1 MLVKFSSNIPVSNW
15 LKKQIEELLFIVQD
29 VYNEKHGIS
38 EPNANLSLVHD
49 ILSKN
54 IPKVKTKLK
63 EITFYN
69 KEPIGKA
76 KTIIDKIENSIKA
89 KFADQNITYITIE
102 VWLMVLYF
110 NGVTTTVNYIK

>member
-1 MLVKFSSNIPVSNW
+1 MINSEKFLSYPWKYFITNRLLFNTASSELIFEIILDRYTNLLNLYLNNPCGIKDMLVKFSSNIPVSNW

-54 IPKVKTKLK
+54 IPKVKQ
-63 EITFYN
+63 
-69 KEPIGKA
+69 
-76 KTIIDKIENSIKA
+76 S
-89 KFADQNITYITIE
+89 
-102 VWLMVLYF
+102 
-110 NGVTTTVNYIK
+110 